1 MSGVRFVVLA
11 EEDTRA
17 ESAHAEDRQA
27 AKALVSFLM
36 KNSMA
41 IDTPHIDPYMFERQL
56 EAFRR
61 FVAEESGVAFVSF
74 SNPYTY
80 AQEGY
85 KYKIHQDG
93 RDALDFQSWTQTD
106 IGTGEIVEA
115 VIAAIEIPSS
125 NLVPWQARYGEKRRP
140 HQPLFEAKN
149 QKGELQRVEET
160 LFHLY
165 RDEQDEQS
173 FAELVGILGKTYPL
187 VGYLFFLKDRS
198 RYLPISPRFFDRVFE
213 LLGADFKTSSRCSW
227 ENYSTYISL
236 IAELRNI
243 LAESLA
249 VEVTLLDAHSF
260 AWILARQM
268 ERRNKLAD
276 VQEYLSLS
284 PSEREAI
291 VKARIGQG
299 RFRDSLIEYW
309 SACAVTGCGE
319 KALLRA
325 SHIKPW
331 AQAELVE
338 RLSLYNGLLLSPA
351 LDACFDSGYVS
362 FDDGG
367 KILISERLTGDDAR
381 VLGVHPDMCLRRV
394 EPQHKAYLAF
404 HRNHIF
410 K

>member
-1 MSGVRFVVLA
+1 MP
-11 EEDTRA
+11 
-17 ESAHAEDRQA
+17 
-27 AKALVSFLM
+27 
-36 KNSMA
+36 
-41 IDTPHIDPYMFERQL
+41 IDTPHLDPYLFERQL

-85 KYKIHQDG
+85 KYDIHRAG
-93 RDALDFQSWTQTD
+93 REALGFQAWTKSD
-106 IGTGEIVEA
+106 IGSGEIVDA
-115 VIAAIEIPSS
+115 VISAIEIPNS

-149 QKGELQRVEET
+149 NKRELQRAEKS

-173 FAELVGILGKTYPL
+173 FGNLVGILGKTYPL
-187 VGYLFFLKDRS
+187 VGYLLFLKDRS
-198 RYLPISPRFFDRVFE
+198 RYLPISPRFFDQAFA
-213 LLGADFKTSSRCSW
+213 LLGADFKTSYRCSW
-227 ENYSTYISL
+227 ENYSTYVSL
-236 IAELRNI
+236 IGELRNI
-243 LAESLA
+243 LAESLAESLA

-260 AWILARQM
+260 AWILACQM

-276 VQEYLSLS
+276 VREYLSLS
-284 PSEREAI
+284 LSEREAI

-309 SACAVTGCGE
+309 LACAVTGCAE
-319 KALLRA
+319 KALLLA

-331 AQAELVE
+331 AKAELVE
-338 RLSLYNGLLLSPA
+338 RLSLYNGLLLSPT

-362 FDDGG
+362 FDDEG
-367 KILISERLTGDDAR
+367 KILISERLTRDDAR
-381 VLGVHPDMCLRRV
+381 VLGIHPDMLLRRV
-394 EPQHKAYLAF
+394 EPQHKKYLAF
-404 HRNHIF
+404 HREHIF